1 MAIAAHETIKS
12 YEEFK
17 DALYQCCD
25 TLIRNSA
32 PLYELLR
39 DACCKAEVTF
49 TFEPGCVVTMDTKV
63 SNLVHKNEENFNN

>member
-1 MAIAAHETIKS
+1 MQAIAANQIIKS

-17 DALYQCCD
+17 EAIYSCCD
-25 TLIRNSA
+25 TLVRHNE
-32 PLYELLR
+32 LYELLK

-63 SNLVHKNEENFNN
+63 SNIVHKTEENFND